1 MPVAL
6 GHRHSWCRHGQ
17 ECLCHTWNCYDES
30 PVNGNRMIR
39 FEDILDKV
47 ETYKPDFDEEL
58 LQKAYIFSAR
68 EHRGQVRD
76 SGEPYLVH
84 PLNVAHI
91 LAELHLDETSI
102 AVGLLHDVLEDT
114 LTTKEKLQETFGD
127 DVAELVD
134 GVTKISRYAYV
145 SKEEQQAETFRKM
158 LLAMVGDLRVVL
170 VKLADRLHNMRTLQF
185 LPDVKQVAI
194 AKETMEIYAPIA
206 NRLGMGRVKNELED
220 LAFRYLHPREFE
232 ELQASVKEKLSVS
245 GDLVDRVKSTLQSK
259 LRDNEI
265 SGEVNGRVKSMYS
278 IWTKLRRQEID
289 IGQVYDYIGFR
300 IITNNVKDCYAGLG
314 IIHQMWRPVPGRIKD
329 YIAMPKPNFY
339 QSLHT
344 TVVAEKGQPFEV
356 QIRTREMDL
365 IAEQGIAAHWKYKE
379 GRIGAKADDKNF
391 LWLRQL
397 VEWQND
403 IKDPRVFMH
412 SLKIDLYPDEV
423 YTFTPR
429 GDVFAFPRGATPLD
443 FAYRIHTDVG
453 HHCVG
458 ARVNSKLVPLRSP
471 LKNGDIVEIVTSPT
485 QAPSREWV
493 NMVVTSRA
501 RHKIRHWLNTEQKHR
516 STDLGK
522 KLIEKEAK
530 RYRVSWR
537 KLIAENALDGVLSEY
552 GLARLEDLY
561 ADIGYG
567 KVSPRSIVER
577 FVSDQQKETALTDEG
592 VLQKAVRKIFPF
604 TSTSTAIKVKGY
616 DDLMTYLAK
625 CCNPLPGER
634 IVGYVTR
641 GKGVAVHSANC
652 PNVKNLMFNPDR
664 EIAVEWADQR
674 QAQFQVELEVL
685 MEDRQG
691 ILARV
696 VSTIANLK
704 TNIRQMDTRTLDGK
718 ATAELVLE
726 IADLKH
732 LEKVT
737 RSIEGLDGVVQV
749 ERKFN
754 VRHATA

>member
-1 MPVAL
+1 
-6 GHRHSWCRHGQ
+6 
-17 ECLCHTWNCYDES
+17 
-30 PVNGNRMIR
+30 MIR

-47 ETYKPDFDEEL
+47 ESYRPDFDEEL

-68 EHRGQVRD
+68 EHKGQVRS
-76 SGEPYLVH
+76 SGEPYLIH
-84 PLNVAHI
+84 PLNVAYI
-91 LAELHLDETSI
+91 LADMRLDETSI

-114 LTTKEKLQETFGD
+114 LTTKEKLEELFGE
-127 DVAELVD
+127 DVADLVD

-158 LLAMVGDLRVVL
+158 LLAMVSDLRVVI
-170 VKLADRLHNMRTLQF
+170 VKLANRLHNMRTLQF
-185 LPDVKQVAI
+185 LPEEKRIAVAN
-194 AKETMEIYAPIA
+194 ETMEIYAPIA
-206 NRLGMGRVKNELED
+206 NRLGMGRIKSELED
-220 LAFRYLHPREFE
+220 LSFRHLHPREYE
-232 ELQASVKEKLSVS
+232 ELRTAVDEKLSVS
-245 GDLVDRVKSTLQSK
+245 GDVVDRIRATLNGK
-259 LRDNEI
+259 LQENEI
-265 SGEVNGRVKSMYS
+265 EGEVTGRVKSMYS
-278 IWTKLRRQEID
+278 IWSKMQRQEID
-289 IGQVYDYIGFR
+289 IGQLYDYLAFR
-300 IITNNVKDCYAGLG
+300 IIANNVKDCYACLG

-344 TVVAEKGQPFEV
+344 TVVAERGQPFEV

-379 GRIGAKADDKNF
+379 GRVGASSEDASF

-403 IKDPRVFMH
+403 IKDPRVFMN

-423 YTFTPR
+423 YTFTPK

-453 HHCVG
+453 HRCVG
-458 ARVNSKLVPLRSP
+458 ARVNGKLLPLRTP
-471 LKNGDIVEIVTSPT
+471 LKNGDIVEILTGAT
-485 QAPSREWV
+485 QTPSREWA

-501 RHKIRHWLNTEQKHR
+501 RHKIRHWLNAEQKNR
-516 STDLGK
+516 SIELGR
-522 KLIEKEAK
+522 KLVEKEAK
-530 RYRVSWR
+530 KYRVQWR
-537 KLIAENALDGVLSEY
+537 KLVAENALDGVLTEH
-552 GLARLEDLY
+552 GFARIEDLY

-567 KVSPRSIVER
+567 KVSARSIVER
-577 FVSDQQKETALTDEG
+577 FVTDEQKEKGPSDEG
-592 VLQKAVRKIFPF
+592 VIQAAVRKIFPF
-604 TSTSTAIKVKGY
+604 TSGATAIKVRGY

-664 EIAVEWADQR
+664 EITVEWADQR
-674 QAQFQVELEVL
+674 QAQYYVELELL

-704 TNIRQMDTRTLDGK
+704 TNIRQMETRTGDGK
-718 ATAELVLE
+718 ATTELVLE

-732 LEKVT
+732 LEKVV
-737 RSIEGLDGVVQV
+737 RSVSGLDGVLRVD
-749 ERKFN
+749 RKYN
-754 VRHATA
+754 IKHATA

>member
-1 MPVAL
+1 
-6 GHRHSWCRHGQ
+6 
-17 ECLCHTWNCYDES
+17 
-30 PVNGNRMIR
+30 MIR

-47 ETYKPDFDEEL
+47 ESYKPDFDEEL

-68 EHRGQVRD
+68 EHRGQVRS
-76 SGEPYLVH
+76 SGEPYLIH
-84 PLNVAHI
+84 PLNVAYT
-91 LAELHLDETSI
+91 LADMRLDETSI

-114 LTTKEKLQETFGD
+114 LTTKDKLQEIFGN

-158 LLAMVGDLRVVL
+158 LLAMVSDLRVVL
-170 VKLADRLHNMRTLQF
+170 VKLADRLHNMRTLVY
-185 LPDVKQVAI
+185 LAEEKRI
-194 AKETMEIYAPIA
+194 SLAKETLEIYAPIA
-206 NRLGMGRVKNELED
+206 NRLGMGRIKSELED
-220 LAFRYLHPREFE
+220 LSLRWLHPREFE
-232 ELQASVKEKLSVS
+232 ELDNAVREKMSVS
-245 GDLVDRVKSTLQSK
+245 ADVVDRIKATLERK
-259 LRDNEI
+259 LKDNEI
-265 SGEVNGRVKSMYS
+265 EGDVTGRVKSIYS
-278 IWTKLRRQEID
+278 IWSKMRRQEID
-289 IGQVYDYIGFR
+289 IGQLYDYLAFR
-300 IITNNVKDCYAGLG
+300 ITANSVKDCYASLG

-344 TVVAEKGQPFEV
+344 TVVAERGQPFEV

-379 GRIGAKADDKNF
+379 GRVGASSDDANF

-403 IKDPRVFMH
+403 IKDPAIFMN

-423 YTFTPR
+423 YTFTPK
-429 GDVFAFPRGATPLD
+429 GDVFAFPRGAMPLD

-453 HHCVG
+453 HRCVG
-458 ARVNSKLVPLRSP
+458 ARVNGKLVPLRTP
-471 LKNGDIVEIVTSPT
+471 LKNGDIVEIMTGAT
-485 QAPSREWV
+485 QTPSREWV

-501 RHKIRHWLNTEQKHR
+501 RHKIRHWLNLEQKNR
-516 STDLGK
+516 STELGR

-530 RYRVSWR
+530 KYKVQWR
-537 KLIAENALDGVLSEY
+537 KLIAENALDGVLTEY
-552 GLARLEDLY
+552 GLAKLEDQY
-561 ADIGYG
+561 ADVGYG
-567 KVSPRSIVER
+567 KVSARSVVER
-577 FVSDQQKETALTDEG
+577 FITEEQREKGGTSDESVIQ
-592 VLQKAVRKIFPF
+592 AVARKIFPF
-604 TSTSTAIKVKGY
+604 TSSSAAAIKVKGY

-625 CCNPLPGER
+625 CCTPLPGEK

-652 PNVKNLMFNPDR
+652 PNVKNLMFNDDR
-664 EIAVEWADQR
+664 QIGVEWAGER
-674 QAQFQVELEVL
+674 QTQFSVELEIL

-696 VSTIANLK
+696 ISTISNLK
-704 TNIRQMDTRTLDGK
+704 TNIRQMETRSGDGR
-718 ATAELVLE
+718 ATVELVLE

-732 LEKVT
+732 LERVT
-737 RSIEGLDGVVQV
+737 RSLSGLEGVMKVD
-749 ERKFN
+749 RKYN
-754 VRHATA
+754 IRHATA

>member
-1 MPVAL
+1 M
-6 GHRHSWCRHGQ
+6 
-17 ECLCHTWNCYDES
+17 T
-30 PVNGNRMIR
+30 R

-47 ETYKPDFDEEL
+47 ESYKPDFDEEL

-68 EHRGQVRD
+68 EHRGQVRS

-84 PLNVAHI
+84 PLNVAYF
-91 LAELHLDETSI
+91 LADLHLDETSI

-114 LTTKEKLQETFGD
+114 LTTKEKLQDMFGY

-158 LLAMVGDLRVVL
+158 LLAMVSDLRVVL
-170 VKLADRLHNMRTLQF
+170 VKLADRLHNMRTLEF
-185 LPDVKQVAI
+185 LPGDKQIAI
-194 AKETMEIYAPIA
+194 AEGTMEIYEPIA
-206 NRLGMGRVKNELED
+206 NRLGIGRVKNELED
-220 LAFRYLHPREFE
+220 LSFRYLHPREFE
-232 ELQASVKEKLSVS
+232 DLQESVNEKLTVS
-245 GDLVDRVKSTLQSK
+245 GDLVDRIKDTLQTK
-259 LRDNEI
+259 LKENEI
-265 SGEVNGRVKSMYS
+265 SGEVNGRVKSMFS

-289 IGQVYDYIGFR
+289 IGQLYDYVGFR
-300 IITNNVKDCYAGLG
+300 IITASVKDCYAALG

-344 TVVAEKGQPFEV
+344 VVVAEKGQPFEV
-356 QIRTREMDL
+356 QIRTRDMDL

-379 GRIGAKADDKNF
+379 GRIGATSDDKNF

-397 VEWQND
+397 VEWQNE

-423 YTFTPR
+423 YTFTPK
-429 GDVFAFPRGATPLD
+429 GDVFAFPRGAMPLD

-453 HHCVG
+453 SHCIG
-458 ARVNSKLVPLRSP
+458 ARVNGKLVPLRTM
-471 LKNGDIVEIVTSPT
+471 LKNGDIVEIVTGPNQT
-485 QAPSREWV
+485 PSREWL

-501 RHKIRHWLNTEQKHR
+501 RHKIRHWLNIEQKHR
-516 STDLGK
+516 SVEVGR
-522 KLIEKEAK
+522 KLIEREAK
-530 RYRVSWR
+530 RYKVQWR
-537 KLIAENALDGVLSEY
+537 KLVAENALDGVLTEY
-552 GLARLEDLY
+552 GLPKLEDLY
-561 ADIGYG
+561 AEIGYG
-567 KVSPRSIVER
+567 KTSARNIVER
-577 FVSDQQKETALTDEG
+577 FVTDEQKEKGG
-592 VLQKAVRKIFPF
+592 VESGVIQQAVRRIFPF
-604 TSTSTAIKVKGY
+604 ASSATFKVKGH

-641 GKGVAVHSANC
+641 GKGVAIHSANC
-652 PNVKNLMFNPDR
+652 PNIKNLMFNEDR
-664 EIAVEWADQR
+664 EIAVEWAGER
-674 QAQFQVELEVL
+674 QSQFQVEWEVQ

-696 VSTIANLK
+696 IAAVSNLK
-704 TNIRQMDTRTLDGK
+704 TNIRQMDSRTSDGK

-732 LEKVT
+732 LERVT
-737 RSIEGLDGVVQV
+737 RSITGLDGVVRV
-749 ERKFN
+749 ERRFN
-754 VRHATA
+754 AARGATA

>member
-1 MPVAL
+1 
-6 GHRHSWCRHGQ
+6 
-17 ECLCHTWNCYDES
+17 
-30 PVNGNRMIR
+30 MIR
-39 FEDILDKV
+39 FEQILEKV
-47 ETYKPDFDEEL
+47 EGYKPDFDQEL
-58 LQKAYIFSAR
+58 LERAYIFSAR
-68 EHRGQVRD
+68 EHRGQVRS

-84 PLNVAHI
+84 PLNVAYI
-91 LAELHLDETSI
+91 LAEMRLDETSI

-114 LTTKEKLQETFGD
+114 LTTKETLQQMFGD

-185 LPDVKQVAI
+185 LAEERRVSI

-206 NRLGMGRVKNELED
+206 NRLGMGRLKSELED
-220 LAFRYLHPREFE
+220 LSFHYMHPRESE
-232 ELQASVKEKLSVS
+232 ELEKSVSERIAVS
-245 GDLVDRVKSTLQSK
+245 GDLVDRVKATIEKK
-259 LRDNEI
+259 LRDNDI
-265 SGEVNGRVKSMYS
+265 AGDVNGRVKSMYS
-278 IWTKLRRQEID
+278 IWQKLRRQDID
-289 IGQVYDYIGFR
+289 VGQLYDYLAFR
-300 IITNNVKDCYAGLG
+300 IITPSVKDCYAALG
-314 IIHQMWRPVPGRIKD
+314 IIHQTWRPVPGRIKD

-356 QIRTREMDL
+356 QIRTKDMDL

-379 GRIGAKADDKNF
+379 GRVGASTDDSNF

-397 VEWQND
+397 VEWQQE

-423 YTFTPR
+423 YTFTPK

-453 HHCVG
+453 HRCVG
-458 ARVNSKLVPLRSP
+458 ARLNGKLVPLRTA
-471 LKNGDIVEIVTSPT
+471 LTNGDIVEIIQGPT
-485 QAPSREWV
+485 QTPSREWL
-493 NMVVTSRA
+493 NLVVTSRA

-516 STDLGK
+516 SIELGR
-522 KLIEKEAK
+522 KLVEKEAK
-530 RYRVSWR
+530 RLRVPWR
-537 KLIAENALDGVLSEY
+537 KLITENALDGVLHEY
-552 GLARLEDLY
+552 GLSKLDDLY
-561 ADIGYG
+561 ADLGYG
-567 KVSPRSIVER
+567 KITPRTIVER
-577 FVSDQQKETALTDEG
+577 FVPTDEQQPSEAEG
-592 VLQKAVRKIFPF
+592 LIQRTVRKIFPF
-604 TSTSTAIKVKGY
+604 TGSSPAIKVKGY

-625 CCNPLPGER
+625 CCNPLPGEA
-634 IVGYVTR
+634 IIGYVTR

-652 PNVKNLMFNPDR
+652 PNIKNLMFNPDR
-664 EIAVEWADQR
+664 QIAVEWADQR
-674 QAQFQVELEVL
+674 QTQFQVELEIL

-696 VSTIANLK
+696 ISTISNMK
-704 TNIRQMDTRTLDGK
+704 TNIRQMDTRAAEGR

-737 RSIEGLDGVVQV
+737 RSIGAVDGVMNVA
-749 ERKFN
+749 RKYN
-754 VRHATA
+754 IRHVTA